1 MLVLV
6 LPVEVGATCG
16 LISAGSCEGTKQ
28 PSASLAGGKLAA
40 AIIGSV
46 GVKVFFFSLKSPFSK
61 IQNAFICFLL
71 CSGVCR
77 FWTGIGH
84 KCLKTLS

>member
-1 MLVLV
+1 MFALV

-46 GVKVFFFSLKSPFSK
+46 GVKVFF
-61 IQNAFICFLL
+61 
-71 CSGVCR
+71 
-77 FWTGIGH
+77 
-84 KCLKTLS
+84 